1 MPDAPEAPAPSTR
14 IIHAVFDYVHDRK
27 TVLLAALAAV
37 AVLALLADGVYV
49 VKKEEQAVLTRF
61 GKVVDPKILPGIHYA
76 LPFVER
82 THVRKVTRIT
92 RRGVG
97 TRDETGKATF
107 SILSGDA
114 NLFEADVALQYRIGD
129 LKSYLYAT
137 VDPQAVLTL
146 IVRERLIEIMGKH
159 FIDLIFT
166 TNRDVIQTVLFKN
179 TSAYLKDNDI
189 GIELLALNI
198 VDVRPIEETVAAF
211 RDVSD
216 AIAEAIQSVS
226 DANRRRE
233 RLLARSR
240 GQAEA
245 VVMNAKARARER
257 QLQAESSAKI
267 FSDLLVAYRSQPS
280 SVTVTRYWQRMR
292 NIFREATLSTV
303 NPGNA
308 RSSIDINM
316 VEGFVP
322 GVGRAPMA
330 AVAAA
335 SAARQNLAGARR
347 TLSTV
352 SERSGHGFE
361 NVDFDRFLMD
371 GRFHASRGERHHLS
385 TAKLRSLIFD
395 DLSIFSHR
403 HVAPTSR
410 GRRTRSGTRNRWS
423 NQTTVIP
430 DDEDESPPAQ
440 PGHAKPA
447 KEKPEKAAK
456 TRSAGT
462 GKTKPEQ
469 PAGMDGTGRNA
480 GSSANVRE
488 NGWRSQV
495 GLAGRSLYC
504 CSCAPKPYR
513 PQRRASLA

>member
-1 MPDAPEAPAPSTR
+1 MPDAPEATAPSTR
-14 IIHAVFDYVHDRK
+14 VIHAVFDYMRDRK

-37 AVLALLADGVYV
+37 AVLALLADGVFV

-76 LPFVER
+76 LPLVER
-82 THVRKVTRIT
+82 AHVRKVTRIT

-97 TRDETGKATF
+97 TRDETGKVAF

-114 NLFEADVALQYRIGD
+114 NLFEADVALQYRIGS

-137 VDPQAVLTL
+137 VDPDAVLTL

-166 TNRDVIQTVLFKN
+166 TNRDIIQSLLFKD
-179 TSAYLKDNDI
+179 TSAYLKDHDI

-216 AIAEAIQSVS
+216 AIAEGIQAVS
-226 DANRRRE
+226 NANRRME
-233 RLLARSR
+233 KLLARSR
-240 GQAEA
+240 GQAQA

-257 QLQAESSAKI
+257 RLQAGSSAKI
-267 FSDLLVAYRSQPS
+267 FADLLVAYRSQPS

-292 NIFREATLSTV
+292 TIFREATLSTV
-303 NPGNA
+303 NPGDA
-308 RSSIDINM
+308 SAIDINM

-322 GVGRAPMA
+322 GLGRAPVA

-335 SAARQNLAGARR
+335 PGRRNLAGARR
-347 TLSTV
+347 SLSTV
-352 SERSGHGFE
+352 SETSGHGFE
-361 NVDFDRFLMD
+361 NVGSDRFLMD
-371 GRFHASRGERHHLS
+371 GRFHAARGERHHLS

-403 HVAPTSR
+403 HVAPTSVAAAAER
-410 GRRTRSGTRNRWS
+410 KEKPLVNR
-423 NQTTVIP
+423 TTVIP
-430 DDEDESPPAQ
+430 DEEDESRPAQ
-440 PGHAKPA
+440 AGHAKPA
-447 KEKPEKAAK
+447 RQKSEKAPRAQSAGTARAKPEKPAK
-456 TRSAGT
+456 AGGAERKPGT
-462 GKTKPEQ
+462 PANAGKTDG
-469 PAGMDGTGRNA
+469 PAG
-480 GSSANVRE
+480 
-488 NGWRSQV
+488 
-495 GLAGRSLYC
+495 
-504 CSCAPKPYR
+504 
-513 PQRRASLA
+513 

>member
-1 MPDAPEAPAPSTR
+1 MADAPEAPAPSTR
-14 IIHAVFDYVHDRK
+14 IIHAVFDYMRDRS
-27 TVLLAALAAV
+27 TVLIAALAAV
-37 AVLALLADGVYV
+37 VVLTFLADGVYV

-82 THVRKVTRIT
+82 AHVRKVTRIT

-97 TRDETGKATF
+97 TRDETGKAAF

-114 NLFEADVALQYRIGD
+114 NLFEADVALQYRVGD

-146 IVRERLIEIMGKH
+146 IVRERLIEIMGQH

-166 TNRDVIQTVLFKN
+166 TNRDIIQTLLFKD
-179 TSAYLKDNDI
+179 TSAYLKDHDI

-198 VDVRPIEETVAAF
+198 VDLRPIEETVAAF

-216 AIAEAIQSVS
+216 AIAEGIQSVS
-226 DANRRRE
+226 DANRRME
-233 RLLARSR
+233 KLLARSR
-240 GQAEA
+240 GQAQA

-257 QLQAESSAKI
+257 RLQAESSARI
-267 FSDLLVAYRSQPS
+267 FADLLVAYRSQPS

-292 NIFREATLSTV
+292 NIFRDATLSTV

-308 RSSIDINM
+308 AAIDINM

-322 GVGRAPMA
+322 GVGRAPVA
-330 AVAAA
+330 AVAP
-335 SAARQNLAGARR
+335 AARQSLAGARR

-361 NVDFDRFLMD
+361 NVDSDRFLMD

-403 HVAPTSR
+403 HVAPTSVA
-410 GRRTRSGTRNRWS
+410 TAAERNEKPLVNR
-423 NQTTVIP
+423 TTVIP
-430 DDEDESPPAQ
+430 DDEDESGPAQ

-447 KEKPEKAAK
+447 REKPEKATE

-469 PAGMDGTGRNA
+469 PAGMDGTGRKAGSPANA
-480 GSSANVRE
+480 GKTDGQA
-488 NGWRSQV
+488 
-495 GLAGRSLYC
+495 
-504 CSCAPKPYR
+504 K
-513 PQRRASLA
+513 